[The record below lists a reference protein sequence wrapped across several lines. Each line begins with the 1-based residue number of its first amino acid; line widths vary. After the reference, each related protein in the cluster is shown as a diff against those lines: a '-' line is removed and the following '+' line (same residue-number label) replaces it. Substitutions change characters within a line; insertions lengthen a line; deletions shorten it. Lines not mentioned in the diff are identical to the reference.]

1 MDRRYGLDVAIT
13 FSVYS
18 FVLYTIVRKSSSV
31 RNCFKKPNGRAE
43 LVGNSNN
50 SGSLGVLSHTNLESA
65 FFLGAPLF
73 LLLRFCVRV
82 SLSFKSLLLL
92 CVSLENVSLLI
103 LSVSLVP
110 HLPHII
116 ASTILSVSL
125 VPRADL

>member
-1 MDRRYGLDVAIT
+1 MNFFISSTVIGIHRFEMDRRYGLDVAIT

-18 FVLYTIVRKSSSV
+18 FILYTIVRKSSSV

-73 LLLRFCVRV
+73 LLLRFCPVIEIIYNYLNFAFIY
-82 SLSFKSLLLL
+82 LS
-92 CVSLENVSLLI
+92 I
-103 LSVSLVP
+103 
-110 HLPHII
+110 HLY
-116 ASTILSVSL
+116 T
-125 VPRADL
+125 

>member
-1 MDRRYGLDVAIT
+1 MNFFISSTVIGIHRFEMDRRYGLDVAIT
-13 FSVYS
+13 F
-18 FVLYTIVRKSSSV
+18 SV

-82 SLSFKSLLLL
+82 SLSFKSLLL
-92 CVSLENVSLLI
+92 
-103 LSVSLVP
+103 
-110 HLPHII
+110 
-116 ASTILSVSL
+116 
-125 VPRADL
+125 